1 MQDLKLKKVFLWS
14 LLLSLAFWVLGY
26 AVSPDKPAFL
36 LSKSWWYQV
45 LWLPVHV
52 LCAYLAV
59 HVYKTAMHDCHRDT
73 PTPSI
78 EKMYLNY
85 MLKKAIIATA
95 IVAPFLISDGIEG
108 YEMVID
114 EYSKMGASG
123 WLMLGIW
130 AIEWVATG
138 FLWIH
143 VLLTLK
149 LTVDFYSL
157 DYITK
162 NLDAILLSNKNSP
175 LLLAGVENSIVVL
188 IYGLASFGYIH
199 IVGGEASDYVALGV
213 SAIFVLLAFI
223 GGLLVL
229 KLRIEKVLDI
239 ECEKRSIANEIQ
251 SISLPKSDQ
260 HLISGIDD
268 AQDLAATNSIILE
281 KPAGISKRGFSRLRL
296 IKASILISNNPKMNK
311 HQIALELF
319 KYNEYEIRLSTIG
332 MTELRA
338 VLIRL
343 AAPAS
348 GILAKLGVFSA
359 N

>member
-14 LLLSLAFWVLGY
+14 LALSLTFWVLGY
-26 AVSPDKPAFL
+26 ALSPDKPAFL
-36 LSKSWWYQV
+36 ISKSWWYQV
-45 LWLPVHV
+45 LWLPIHI
-52 LCAYLAV
+52 LCAYLV
-59 HVYKTAMHDCHRDT
+59 FHVYKTAMHDCHRDA
-73 PTPSI
+73 PTPSVKKI
-78 EKMYLNY
+78 YFNY
-85 MLKKAIIATA
+85 MLKKSIIATV

-108 YEMVID
+108 YEMVITD
-114 EYSKMGASG
+114 YSKLGASG

-149 LTVDFYSL
+149 LTVDFYSQ
-157 DYITK
+157 DYITE
-162 NLDAILLSNKNSP
+162 NLNTILLSNKNSP

-251 SISLPKSDQ
+251 FASLSECDQ
-260 HLISGIDD
+260 QSASSVGD
-268 AQDLAATNSIILE
+268 AQDLAATSSIILE

-296 IKASILISNNPKMNK
+296 IKASLLISNNLKLSK
-311 HQIALELF
+311 QQLALELF

-348 GILAKLGVFSA
+348 GILAKLGIFSA

>member
-1 MQDLKLKKVFLWS
+1 MQDLKLKKVLLWS
-14 LLLSLAFWVLGY
+14 LGLSLIFWVLGY
-26 AVSPDKPAFL
+26 ALSLDKPAFL
-36 LSKSWWYQV
+36 LSKSWLYQV
-45 LWLPVHV
+45 LWLPIHI
-52 LCAYLAV
+52 LCAYLVV
-59 HVYKTAMHDCHRDT
+59 HIYKTAMRACARET
-73 PTPSI
+73 PLLSAR
-78 EKMYLNY
+78 KMYLNY
-85 MLKKAIIATA
+85 MLKKAIISTL
-95 IVAPFLISDGIEG
+95 IVAPFLVSDGIEG

-114 EYSKMGASG
+114 EYSQMGASG
-123 WLMLGIW
+123 WVMLVIW

-149 LTVDFYSL
+149 LTVDFYTR

-162 NLDAILLSNKNSP
+162 HLNTLLLTNKNSP

-188 IYGLASFGYIH
+188 IYGLATFGYIH

-239 ECEKRSIANEIQ
+239 ECERGSIIKEIQ
-251 SISLPKSDQ
+251 SISSPESGQ
-260 HLISGIDD
+260 PLILGVDE

-281 KPAGISKRGFSRLRL
+281 KPAGISKRGFARLRL
-296 IKASILISNNPKMNK
+296 IKARLLIANNPKLTK
-311 HQIALELF
+311 HQLALELF
-319 KYNEYEIRLSTIG
+319 KYNEYELRLSTIG

-348 GILAKLGVFSA
+348 GILAKLGIFSA

>member
-1 MQDLKLKKVFLWS
+1 MQDLKLKNVFLWS
-14 LLLSLAFWVLGY
+14 LTLSLTFWVLGY

-36 LSKSWWYQV
+36 LNKSWWYQV
-45 LWLPVHV
+45 LWLPIHV

-59 HVYKTAMHDCHRDT
+59 HVYKTAMHDCLRDT
-73 PTPSI
+73 PTPTAKKI
-78 EKMYLNY
+78 YLNY
-85 MLKKAIIATA
+85 MLKKAIIATV
-95 IVAPFLISDGIEG
+95 IVIPFLISDGIEG

-123 WLMLGIW
+123 WLMLAIW

-162 NLDAILLSNKNSP
+162 NLNAILLSNKNSP
-175 LLLAGVENSIVVL
+175 LLLAGVENSIIVL
-188 IYGLASFGYIH
+188 IYGLASFAYIH

-229 KLRIEKVLDI
+229 KLRIEKVLDM
-239 ECEKRSIANEIQ
+239 ECEKRSIASEIHAA
-251 SISLPKSDQ
+251 SLSKSDQ
-260 HLISGIDD
+260 HLVLGVND

-281 KPAGISKRGFSRLRL
+281 KPAGISKRGFARLRL
-296 IKASILISNNPKMNK
+296 IKASILISDHPKLSK
-311 HQIALELF
+311 HQLAVEIF

-332 MTELRA
+332 MTELKA